1 MFKRKIILIAL
12 ALILVLG
19 GVPGVFAQEAA
30 AAGSQVEYTD
40 MPAENHWSFSSLNA
54 AVENGLLN
62 GFDLNGAHFIKPG
75 EALTRAQMAT
85 IVNRAFGAQAAA
97 SLTGVTD
104 VPSNDWYANEM
115 AKAIQMGTFM
125 RDAKMRPNDSIT
137 RQEAFVV
144 LARAF
149 KLKDKGIVFTPLN
162 AFSDKAQAASWAQPE
177 LSAMTAAGYIEGS
190 GGMLH
195 PRDTITREEFA
206 KVMDNMV
213 KQYIDVAG
221 IYTEVA
227 AEGNIVIRVPGVTL
241 DGVDIDGDLVIGD
254 GVGNGDAILKNITVE
269 GRAVIRGGGENSVKF
284 IGTNTDVKN
293 IVIARGSDGRV
304 RILTEDGAVL
314 AEAEVDGDSDVIL
327 EGEFEN
333 VTVMSDAV
341 TVTALNATITSMSI
355 PGEDSVVIL
364 SGTSTVET
372 ASISGTQSE
381 LVVQEGA
388 SVDTVKISA
397 PSVTVSGEGTVE
409 TVEVQAGGDEAS
421 ITTPNTVTT
430 VSSNVEGVTA
440 GGKEVPAGGTATNNS
455 TGTDATVTEPSTGG
469 GGGGGSNNLAMS
481 LYRVKVDGAVKSATN
496 GVYEI
501 EGTGD
506 MIDRAAIDITISN
519 IKPGPYTA
527 SVVVVNDGTSQ
538 TVAEATWSGIT
549 ELHVQLLSNHGDIT
563 IDNCIDMIEHLGTME
578 SGYYLDTNGD
588 QQPVDT
594 TAGTFKTKV
603 SEAFNVR
610 MSVDDT
616 YTITITL
623 TPSGSVAASL
633 PVKVKKTAAP

>member
-1 MFKRKIILIAL
+1 
-12 ALILVLG
+12 
-19 GVPGVFAQEAA
+19 
-30 AAGSQVEYTD
+30 
-40 MPAENHWSFSSLNA
+40 
-54 AVENGLLN
+54 
-62 GFDLNGAHFIKPG
+62 
-75 EALTRAQMAT
+75 
-85 IVNRAFGAQAAA
+85 
-97 SLTGVTD
+97 
-104 VPSNDWYANEM
+104 
-115 AKAIQMGTFM
+115 
-125 RDAKMRPNDSIT
+125 
-137 RQEAFVV
+137 
-144 LARAF
+144 
-149 KLKDKGIVFTPLN
+149 
-162 AFSDKAQAASWAQPE
+162 
-177 LSAMTAAGYIEGS
+177 
-190 GGMLH
+190 
-195 PRDTITREEFA
+195 
-206 KVMDNMV
+206 MDNMV

-221 IYTEVA
+221 TYTEVA

-409 TVEVQAGGDEAS
+409 DVEVQAGGDEAS

-430 VSSNVEGVTA
+430 VSSDVEGVTA
-440 GGKEVPAGGTATNNS
+440 GGEDVPAGGTATNNS
-455 TGTDATVTEPSTGG
+455 TGTDATVTKPSTGG
-469 GGGGGSNNLAMS
+469 NTGGPSTPPTPNIDIVSVTSTAGSVGYVYPRYTIPVGADQTNTEITVSITNTSAVNYTAELTIENGGSVVAYAKSTAIQKIYLDLLNNRAVRFSDIGL
-481 LYRVKVDGAVKSATN
+481 LFDRIGTVD
-496 GVYEI
+496 
-501 EGTGD
+501 
-506 MIDRAAIDITISN
+506 
-519 IKPGPYTA
+519 TA
-527 SVVVVNDGTSQ
+527 S
-538 TVAEATWSGIT
+538 
-549 ELHVQLLSNHGDIT
+549 
-563 IDNCIDMIEHLGTME
+563 
-578 SGYYLDTNGD
+578 YYYD
-588 QQPVDT
+588 
-594 TAGTFKTKV
+594 ASSTKV
-603 SEAFNVR
+603 LATTPDQPFFEASIIAMFAR
-610 MSVDDT
+610 MGVGDV
-616 YTITITL
+616 YTVTVKL
-623 TPSGSVAASL
+623 TPAGG
-633 PVKVKKTAAP
+633 TADEVVFEVTK

>member
-104 VPSNDWYANEM
+104 VPSNAWYANEM

-221 IYTEVA
+221 TYTEVA

-409 TVEVQAGGDEAS
+409 DVEVQAGGDEAS

-430 VSSNVEGVTA
+430 VSSDVEGVTA
-440 GGKEVPAGGTATNNS
+440 GGEEVPAGGTATNND
-455 TGTDATVTEPSTGG
+455 TGTDATITEPSTGG
-469 GGGGGSNNLAMS
+469 GGGGSTTPAMAIS
-481 LYRVKVDGAVKSATN
+481 IAEVSASGTPVEPTG
-496 GVYEI
+496 GVYI
-501 EGTGD
+501 IPGTATKD
-506 MIDRAAIDITISN
+506 NTAID
-519 IKPGPYTA
+519 
-527 SVVVVNDGTSQ
+527 V
-538 TVAEATWSGIT
+538 
-549 ELHVQLLSNHGDIT
+549 
-563 IDNCIDMIEHLGTME
+563 
-578 SGYYLDTNGD
+578 
-588 QQPVDT
+588 
-594 TAGTFKTKV
+594 
-603 SEAFNVR
+603 
-610 MSVDDT
+610 
-616 YTITITL
+616 
-623 TPSGSVAASL
+623 
-633 PVKVKKTAAP
+633 

>member
-104 VPSNDWYANEM
+104 VPSNAWYANEM

-221 IYTEVA
+221 TYTEVA

-254 GVGNGDAILKNITVE
+254 GVGDGDAILKNITVE

-284 IGTNTDVKN
+284 IGSATDVKN
-293 IVIARGSDGRV
+293 IVIARGADGRV
-304 RILTEDGAVL
+304 RILTQDGAVL

-327 EGEFEN
+327 EGEFES
-333 VTVMSDAV
+333 VTVLSENV
-341 TVTALNATITSMSI
+341 TVTAQNATITDVAVQGANSN
-355 PGEDSVVIL
+355 VIL
-364 SGTSTVET
+364 SGTTTVTTVAVSGAASSVTVQSGATVET
-372 ASISGTQSE
+372 VE
-381 LVVQEGA
+381 
-388 SVDTVKISA
+388 ISA
-397 PSVTVSGEGTVE
+397 TNVTVSGEGTVDN
-409 TVEVQAGGDEAS
+409 VEVQAGGDSAS

-430 VSSNVEGVTA
+430 VSTNVEGVTA
-440 GGKEVPAGGTATNNS
+440 GGEDVPAGGTATNNS
-455 TGTDATVTEPSTGG
+455 TGTDATVTEPTTPGG
-469 GGGGGSNNLAMS
+469 NTGGSNNLAMS
-481 LYRVKVDGAVKSATN
+481 LYRVKVDGAVESAPN

-501 EGTGD
+501 DGTLD

-527 SVVVVNDGTSQ
+527 SVAVVNGISQ

-549 ELHVQLLSNHGDIT
+549 ESHVRLLSDYGDIT
-563 IDNCIDMIEHLGTME
+563 IDNCIDMIEHLGTMD
-578 SGYYLDTNGD
+578 SGTYLDTNGD
-588 QQPVDT
+588 PQPVDT
-594 TAGTFKTKV
+594 TAGTFKAKV

-610 MSVDDT
+610 MSVGET

-623 TPSGSVAASL
+623 TPSGSAAASL